1 MESIIEA
8 IPLLIAALVPPL
20 LAWVRRRVEIVPDRY
35 IPILLPVAGALVA
48 IGAEFAGFNLGSFDA
63 ATADLS
69 AWQTVVTGILSGLA
83 ANGVHQIAKQ
93 RAKAQD
99 DDEPGFV

>member
-1 MESIIEA
+1 MESILEA
-8 IPLLIAALVPPL
+8 LPLIIAALVPPL
-20 LAWVRRRVEIVPDRY
+20 LAWVRRKVEIVPDQY
-35 IPILLPVAGALVA
+35 IPILLPVAGAVVA

-83 ANGVHQIAKQ
+83 ANGVHQIGKQ
-93 RAKAQD
+93 VRKSQD
-99 DDEPGFV
+99 DEEPGFV